1 MSDITRDR
9 IERIIYVIRGLRVML
24 DSDLAKLYGVTTK
37 RLNEQVKRNPDRF
50 PADFVY
56 QLTRDEKDRL
66 RSQFATFK
74 DATAKRKYLPYVF
87 TEQGV
92 AMLSSVLQ
100 SKDAI
105 NVNVEIMRTFV
116 RLRHVIQ
123 QDDSLVER
131 VSKLELDSDE
141 MKKIFKYVFDKFDQL
156 EIKYPVLPKDRNKI
170 GLK

>member
-1 MSDITRDR
+1 
-9 IERIIYVIRGLRVML
+9 ML
-24 DSDLAKLYGVTTK
+24 DSDLAELYGVTTK

-50 PADFVY
+50 PPDFVY
-56 QLTRDEKDRL
+56 QLTREEKDCL

-74 DATAKRKYLPYVF
+74 DSTAKRKYLPYVF

-116 RLRHVIQ
+116 RLRHVIK

-141 MKKIFKYVFDKFDQL
+141 MKKIFKFVFDKFDQL
-156 EIKYPVLPKDRNKI
+156 EVKVPLLPKDRNKI

>member
-1 MSDITRDR
+1 MTDVTIDR
-9 IERIIYVIRGLRVML
+9 IERIIYVVRGLRVML
-24 DSDLAKLYGVTTK
+24 DSDLAELYGVTTK
-37 RLNEQVKRNPDRF
+37 RLNEQVRRNSDRF
-50 PADFVY
+50 PSDFVY
-56 QLTRDEKDRL
+56 QLTREERELL

-74 DATAKRKYLPYVF
+74 ESTAKRKYLPYVF

-116 RLRHVIQ
+116 RLRHVIKE
-123 QDDSLVER
+123 DDSLVER

-141 MKKIFKYVFDKFDQL
+141 MKNIFKFVFDKFDQL
-156 EIKYPVLPKDRNKI
+156 EAKAPLLPKDRNKI

>member
-1 MSDITRDR
+1 MTDITIDR
-9 IERIIYVIRGLRVML
+9 IERIIYVVRGLRVML
-24 DSDLAKLYGVTTK
+24 DSDLAELYGVTTK
-37 RLNEQVKRNPDRF
+37 RLNEQVRRNSDRF
-50 PADFVY
+50 PSDFVY
-56 QLTRDEKDRL
+56 QLAREERELL

-74 DATAKRKYLPYVF
+74 ESTAKRKYRPYVF

-116 RLRHVIQ
+116 RLRHVIKE
-123 QDDSLVER
+123 DDSLVER

-141 MKKIFKYVFDKFDQL
+141 MKNIFKFVFDL
-156 EIKYPVLPKDRNKI
+156 
-170 GLK
+170 

>member
-1 MSDITRDR
+1 
-9 IERIIYVIRGLRVML
+9 ML
-24 DSDLAKLYGVTTK
+24 DSDLAELYRVTTK

-50 PADFVY
+50 PQDFVY
-56 QLTRDEKDRL
+56 QLTREERDSL

-74 DATAKRKYLPYVF
+74 DSTAKRKYLPYVF

-105 NVNVEIMRTFV
+105 NMNVEIMRTFV
-116 RLRHVIQ
+116 RLRHLIK

-141 MKKIFKYVFDKFDQL
+141 MKKIFKFVFDKFDQL
-156 EIKYPVLPKDRNKI
+156 EVKVPLLPKDRNKI